1 MSMIAALMLDREGS
15 VGFPAK
21 NTTPVLGRPLMSY
34 PLLAASAAKSVDKIF
49 VSTDSENIKEIALKH
64 GARVIERPPE
74 LATKEALGEDVM

>member
-1 MSMIAALMLDREGS
+1 MIVALLLGREGS
-15 VGFPAK
+15 IGFPRK
-21 NTTPVLGRPLMSY
+21 NTTLVLGRPLMSY